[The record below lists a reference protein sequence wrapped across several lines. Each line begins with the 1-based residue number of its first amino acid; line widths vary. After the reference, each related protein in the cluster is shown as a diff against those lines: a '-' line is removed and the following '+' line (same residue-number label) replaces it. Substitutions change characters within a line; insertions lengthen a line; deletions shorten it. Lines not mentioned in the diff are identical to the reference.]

1 MQTPVKRNAISHT
14 ANKLRTIENKEK
26 NEKIGRKRER
36 EKGETFIG
44 GIMFFFP

>member
-26 NEKIGRKRER
+26 NEKIGREKERER
-36 EKGETFIG
+36 ERERER
-44 GIMFFFP
+44 